1 VKLEIL
7 PDGEAVARRAADI
20 VATLAREA
28 VAARGQFLL
37 AMSGGS
43 TPWRMMQLLALS
55 DVPWQQAHIFQV
67 DERVAPAGDP
77 SRNMTHLHNGLLV
90 HVPLPQGQLYEMPV
104 GNVDLAAAADG
115 YAATLAKI
123 AGIPAV
129 LDLVHLGLGIDGHT
143 ASLVPGDPVLEAGDR
158 DVAVTQPYQGQRRI
172 TLTFPVINRA
182 RSVLWVVVGADK
194 RDALSR
200 LQRGDRSIPAGCVL
214 NSGVTILAD
223 TAAAGGPPQS

>member
-1 VKLEIL
+1 MNIEVL
-7 PDGEAVARRAADI
+7 PEGEAVARRAADI
-20 VATLAREA
+20 IATLARQA

-43 TPWRMMQLLALS
+43 TPWRMLQLLALS
-55 DVPWQQAHIFQV
+55 DVPWQQAHVFQV

-77 SRNMTHLHNGLLV
+77 SRNLTQLHNGLLV

-104 GNVDLAAAADG
+104 GEVDLAAAADS
-115 YAATLAKI
+115 YAASLAKI
-123 AGIPAV
+123 AGNPAV
-129 LDLVHLGLGIDGHT
+129 LDLVHLGLGVDGHT
-143 ASLVPGDPVLEAGDR
+143 ASLVPGDPVLQVVDQ
-158 DVAVTQPYQGQRRI
+158 DVAATKPYQGQRRL

-182 RSVLWVVVGADK
+182 RSVLWVVVGAEK

-214 NSGVTILAD
+214 NSGATVLAD
-223 TAAAGGPPQS
+223 AAAGGPPQS